1 MTKLLPFSQLENKIP
16 QIENYKKDWLS
27 LAEKQEIN
35 KAKQMYFDV
44 EKFVLQ
50 LSKENRKIFINY
62 FLKELNKLFEWG
74 LAPTDI
80 EEFYTWFNK
89 IKSKIKTISSY
100 DLLLE
105 CNTFLSKQAVKKY
118 QENLINLNKEI
129 IKNPKLNPIQLIIN
143 NALNSIKWVDTSNEP
158 LIFNLTLDKRWSFND
173 LEVKIINTKKL
184 GYKFNIAV
192 IPYQDSY
199 LIKPIESSN
208 TFTNLILQNIEIKQG
223 KQIILIEWEMN
234 SNLYKIYLFKNNF
247 AILKINK
254 DIYKK
259 YLSLWENIK
268 KFFSNIPIWKE
279 LYADKKNYN
288 LKIYSALEKVKKK
301 LKKQQK
307 IQFKTEKNTKREKVA
322 EKNYVIK
329 NINLPKWKGKHRE
342 FITFKVKIPKKNL
355 EFATL
360 SPQERMKKVKEFL
373 ENNPQL
379 LDMVINQLKWTT
391 SYWINK
397 KITFTKEYIQ
407 KNKHT
412 LRKNLIELILFILF
426 LESKANPIVR
436 NQQWSSALGL
446 WQWLTTNWWKDK
458 WDTSSFQTSL
468 NQIWKSYPQNISQFI
483 KWFPTNK
490 VDKYY
495 TKLPIE
501 FSWQDQ
507 IKILLLELGTD
518 KKIVVKRKK
527 EKQVKTLKEF
537 LWLALTG
544 NGWAKQKIYE
554 LFHHTKPNKK
564 TKRLILN
571 TAKRYFNK
579 TNYVF

>member
-1 MTKLLPFSQLENKIP
+1 MTEFPSFSQLENKIP

-27 LAEKQEIN
+27 PAEKQEID
-35 KAKQMYFDV
+35 KAKQLYFDV
-44 EKFVLQ
+44 EKFALQ
-50 LSKENRKIFINY
+50 LSKENRKIFIDY
-62 FLKELNKLFEWG
+62 FLKGLNKLFEWG

-105 CNTFLSKQAVKKY
+105 CNTFLSKQATKKY
-118 QENLINLNKEI
+118 KENLTNLNKEI
-129 IKNPKLNPIQLIIN
+129 IKNPKLNPIQLVIN

-158 LIFNLTLDKRWSFND
+158 LIFDLTLDKNWSFND
-173 LEVKIINTKKL
+173 LEIKVINTKKL

-192 IPYQDSY
+192 IPYQNSY
-199 LIKPIESSN
+199 LIRPIEASN
-208 TFTNLILQNIEIKQG
+208 TFTSLIVQNIEIKQR
-223 KQIILIEWEMN
+223 KQIVLIEWEMN

-247 AILKINK
+247 AILKVNK
-254 DIYKK
+254 SIYEKH
-259 YLSLWENIK
+259 LSLWRTIK
-268 KFFSNIPIWKE
+268 RKLPNYSIWKE
-279 LYADKKNYN
+279 FYNDKKNYN
-288 LKIYSALEKVKKK
+288 LKIYPVLEKVKKK
-301 LKKQQK
+301 LKKQ
-307 IQFKTEKNTKREKVA
+307 FRTEENTKREKVA
-322 EKNYVIK
+322 KKNYVIK

-342 FITFKVKIPKKNL
+342 FITFKVKIPKENL
-355 EFATL
+355 EFAKL

-412 LRKNLIELILFILF
+412 LRKNLTELILFILF

-446 WQWLTTNWWKDK
+446 GQWLTTNWWKDK

-468 NQIWKSYPQNISQFI
+468 NRIWKSYTQNVSQFI
-483 KWFPTNK
+483 KWFPAHK

-501 FSWQDQ
+501 FSWKDQ

-518 KKIVVKRKK
+518 KKIVVKRKWK
-527 EKQVKTLKEF
+527 KQVKTLKEF

-544 NGWAKQKIYE
+544 NDWAKQKIYE

-564 TKRLILN
+564 TKKAIRIATTKFL
-571 TAKRYFNK
+571 K
-579 TNYVF
+579 